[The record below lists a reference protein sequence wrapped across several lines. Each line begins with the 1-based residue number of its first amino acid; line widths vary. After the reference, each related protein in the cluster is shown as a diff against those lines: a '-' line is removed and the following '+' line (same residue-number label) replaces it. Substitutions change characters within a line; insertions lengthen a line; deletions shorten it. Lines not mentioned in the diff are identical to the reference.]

1 MRLRLA
7 VALVLG
13 AGMVLAEAPLTS
25 VRPQPRP
32 DQTTSTA
39 PLPAVSPVRPMPR
52 PASLATSAPPV
63 VVVPVQTASA
73 LTPAPMPRPADLM
86 APRTSASQKAGKK
99 TSRKGRVCGDPAIKG
114 EALSPIPAK
123 ITGCGLD
130 EPVRV
135 TEIAGVTLSPAA
147 TISCE
152 TAEALKSW
160 ITSALPRAFGRREV
174 IELRVAAS
182 YICRTRNNKKGAKI
196 SEHGRGNAVDISAF
210 ILSDGKILTV
220 EDDYGKQMRKV
231 HKAACG
237 PFGAT
242 LGPGSDGFHEDHLHL
257 DIARHTSG
265 PYCR

>member
-7 VALVLG
+7 VALALG
-13 AGMVLAEAPLTS
+13 AGMLLAEAPLTS

-32 DQTTSTA
+32 DQTASTA

-52 PASLATSAPPV
+52 PVTLATAAPPV
-63 VVVPVQTASA
+63 VVVSVQTASA
-73 LTPAPMPRPADLM
+73 LTPAPMPRPADLT
-86 APRTSASQKAGKK
+86 ASQTSTGQKAGKK
-99 TSRKGRVCGDPAIKG
+99 TSRKGRVCGDSAIKG

-123 ITGCGLD
+123 VKGCGLE

-160 ITSALPRAFGRREV
+160 ITNALPRAFGRREV
-174 IELRVAAS
+174 IELRVASS
-182 YICRTRNNKKGAKI
+182 YICRTRNNKKGARI
-196 SEHGRGNAVDISAF
+196 SEHGRGNAIDISAF
-210 ILSDGKILTV
+210 VLSDGKVLTV

-237 PFGAT
+237 PFGTT

-257 DIARHTSG
+257 DIARHTGG

>member
-7 VALVLG
+7 VALALG
-13 AGMVLAEAPLTS
+13 AGMLLAEAPLTS

-32 DQTTSTA
+32 DQTASTA
-39 PLPAVSPVRPMPR
+39 PMPAVSPVRPMPR
-52 PASLATSAPPV
+52 PVTLATAAPPV
-63 VVVPVQTASA
+63 AVVPVQTASA
-73 LTPAPMPRPADLM
+73 LTPAPMPRPADLT
-86 APRTSASQKAGKK
+86 APQSSTDRKAGKK
-99 TSRKGRVCGDPAIKG
+99 TSRKGRVCGDSAIKG

-123 ITGCGLD
+123 VKGCGLE

-174 IELRVAAS
+174 IELRVASS
-182 YICRTRNNKKGAKI
+182 YICRTRNNKKGARI
-196 SEHGRGNAVDISAF
+196 SEHGRGNAIDISAF
-210 ILSDGKILTV
+210 VLSDGKVLTV

-237 PFGAT
+237 PFGTT

-257 DIARHTSG
+257 DIARHTGG